1 MAKKSSKA
9 SSPSWRTLMRR
20 AKDEDKAGKPKVAAT
35 LRQQAADM
43 RKGTR
48 GKAKSTSPKKT
59 EPRSE
64 VMKRAWATR
73 RRNKANAGHAAM
85 DAARTEA
92 KAVMA
97 AAGGSYQRT
106 PAPHHF
112 EQSATLREPGHG
124 EIVGGAE
131 HQFAEEIAKLAR
143 KKGGKDAIQNQI
155 TERIATA
162 RAEGENLGRRHAR
175 KDQADW
181 QRQMDAQIIG
191 GFLAEIAQMKR
202 LDGGML
208 NAAGTITTAALVME
222 KIYSALVEAGYMP
235 GGRRP

>member
-1 MAKKSSKA
+1 MAKKATKA
-9 SSPSWRTLMRR
+9 PSWRTLMRR

-35 LRQQAADM
+35 LRKQAADM

-48 GKAKSTSPKKT
+48 GKAKATSPKKT

-73 RRNKANAGHAAM
+73 R
-85 DAARTEA
+85 A
-92 KAVMA
+92 KAKKIVVA
-97 AAGGSYQRT
+97 DVL
-106 PAPHHF
+106 APRA
-112 EQSATLREPGHG
+112 EAQAVNAVRDDWERVSGVQARQTTPGHG
-124 EIVGGAE
+124 EIIGGAE
-131 HQFAEEIAKLAR
+131 HQFAGEIAKLAR

-155 TERIATA
+155 TERIAQA
-162 RAEGENLGRRHAR
+162 RAQGEELGRRHVL
-175 KDQADW
+175 KTQVDW

-208 NAAGTITTAALVME
+208 NAAGTIITAPLVME